1 MHILDTNVISE
12 LMRPEPDGRVI
23 GWVSE
28 QPVGSLFT
36 TAVSEAELRYG
47 VALLLPGQRRVLLT
61 EALNQMM
68 EEDFSG
74 RILPFDRSAARA
86 FADIVATRRQ
96 RGRPISQF
104 DAQIA
109 AIARSRDAAVATRND
124 RDFSDCG
131 LAVFNPWEG

>member
-28 QPVGSLFT
+28 QPGGSLFT

-47 VALLLPGQRRVLLT
+47 MALLPPGQRRGLLM

-86 FADIVATRRQ
+86 YADIVATRRQ
-96 RGRPISQF
+96 RGRPITQF

-109 AIARSRDAAVATRND
+109 AIARSRDAGMVTRND
-124 RDFSDCG
+124 RDLGDCG
-131 LAVFNPWEG
+131 LAVFNPWES